1 VGTEHLLLALL
12 GPDTGLAGTVLRD
25 AGLTREQVAA
35 DIERLIGRGKDPLGE
50 ADAEA
55 LRSIGIDLD
64 AVRAAVEDS
73 FGPGAL
79 QPADDEP
86 ETGWRGRR
94 RQPRSGWGMRFS
106 PRAKKVMELSL
117 REAIRLRHNY
127 IGSEHL
133 LLGLLREGDGL
144 AVKIMVDAGH
154 TVDDLRQRTIR
165 AMDDAA

>member
-1 VGTEHLLLALL
+1 
-12 GPDTGLAGTVLRD
+12 
-25 AGLTREQVAA
+25 
-35 DIERLIGRGKDPLGE
+35 
-50 ADAEA
+50 
-55 LRSIGIDLD
+55 
-64 AVRAAVEDS
+64 
-73 FGPGAL
+73 
-79 QPADDEP
+79 
-86 ETGWRGRR
+86 
-94 RQPRSGWGMRFS
+94 MRFS